1 MTGTTPRRFLSVF
14 VACRSVPLIA
24 ILYYIFG
31 AAAFG
36 LARGKTSLD
45 IALFPLEFTTSG
57 GLERQTRSDNSC
69 LKVYRYCKAILAAS
83 NRPPQMDPT
92 KPMLNQDCWSSA
104 IRYRGLDLEKQ
115 KERGAGV

>member
-1 MTGTTPRRFLSVF
+1 
-14 VACRSVPLIA
+14 CRSVPLIA

-57 GLERQTRSDNSC
+57 GLERVNAHVRILYGCYVEGAMLLVSC
-69 LKVYRYCKAILAAS
+69 GLATLRCHSGAAFAYMTEKYRLFESI
-83 NRPPQMDPT
+83 
-92 KPMLNQDCWSSA
+92 
-104 IRYRGLDLEKQ
+104 
-115 KERGAGV
+115 